1 MVVGVDGN
9 KYTTSRF
16 DFGSL
21 VFSKRAANLINHK
34 TDTFNLT
41 KIDIDRIY
49 KSQKEIEEDNRIL
62 VVNAIKEKGG
72 VIDD

>member
-1 MVVGVDGN
+1 M
-9 KYTTSRF
+9 
-16 DFGSL
+16 
-21 VFSKRAANLINHK
+21 I
-34 TDTFNLT
+34 
-41 KIDIDRIY
+41 II